1 MKVLI
6 SDTLSKIYLT
16 ILKNS
21 GFECIQMPKS
31 KNAELESTLK
41 LVDAWIIRSGT
52 KINNQLNTNFS
63 LN

>member
-6 SDTLSKIYLT
+6 SDTWSKIGLT
-16 ILKNS
+16 ILKNL
-21 GFECIQMPKS
+21 GFECIHMPKL
-31 KNAELESTLK
+31 KNAELESTSK

-52 KINNQLNTNFS
+52 KINNQLNINFS

>member
-21 GFECIQMPKS
+21 GFECIQMLKS

-52 KINNQLNTNFS
+52 RINNQLNTNFS